1 MGYATRVR
9 RERLRG
15 VADADTA
22 RDYSDGAAADLRNI
36 EVRWVDQPCLLMRRY
51 GFLFVCMLC
60 SSARMAVAQLSVR
73 DTTALVDAVAERI
86 HTRFGT
92 GAARESFVITAR
104 NPHAWS
110 DVRFAMRVSD
120 AVHARDSSLIAASP
134 TRSTPRIH
142 LGASGLLAGDTA
154 TVTLWLARCTG
165 TPEIF
170 SSYDASVA
178 FRRVG
183 GRWAYVERN
192 IGGSGAG
199 SNGCPW

>member
-1 MGYATRVR
+1 
-9 RERLRG
+9 
-15 VADADTA
+15 
-22 RDYSDGAAADLRNI
+22 
-36 EVRWVDQPCLLMRRY
+36 
-51 GFLFVCMLC
+51 MLC
-60 SSARMAVAQLSVR
+60 SSARMAVAQLSAR
-73 DTTALVDAVAERI
+73 DTAALVDAVAERI

-142 LGASGLLAGDTA
+142 LGAPGLLAGDTA
-154 TVTLWLARCTG
+154 TVTLWIARCTG
-165 TPEIF
+165 TPEIY
-170 SSYDASVA
+170 SSYDASLA

-183 GRWAYVERN
+183 DRWTYVERN
-192 IGGSGAG
+192 VGGSGTG

>member
-1 MGYATRVR
+1 
-9 RERLRG
+9 
-15 VADADTA
+15 
-22 RDYSDGAAADLRNI
+22 
-36 EVRWVDQPCLLMRRY
+36 MRRY

-60 SSARMAVAQLSVR
+60 SSARMAVAQLSAR
-73 DTTALVDAVAERI
+73 DTAALADAVAERI

-142 LGASGLLAGDTA
+142 LGAPGLLAGDTA
-154 TVTLWLARCTG
+154 TVTLWIARCTG
-165 TPEIF
+165 TPEIY
-170 SSYDASVA
+170 SSYDASLA

-183 GRWAYVERN
+183 DRWTYVERN
-192 IGGSGAG
+192 VGGSGTG